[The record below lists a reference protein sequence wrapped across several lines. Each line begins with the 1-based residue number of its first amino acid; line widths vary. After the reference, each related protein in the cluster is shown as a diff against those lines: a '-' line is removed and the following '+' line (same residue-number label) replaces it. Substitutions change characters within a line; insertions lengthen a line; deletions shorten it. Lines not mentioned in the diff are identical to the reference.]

1 MAKNK
6 TEVQQLPCGLTD
18 KDVLKMADAMTQDY
32 VKAKEV
38 EIEFEKVKKSY
49 KAKLELL
56 CAAFDKAS
64 NEIARREQV
73 RDVEVELVPHFL
85 SNEIEY
91 IRTDTGE
98 TVSKRSMF
106 PEERAEQEQ
115 IPGVDTGEP
124 ENTVEMPAQQ

>member
-6 TEVQQLPCGLTD
+6 TEIQQLPCGLTD

-49 KAKLELL
+49 KAKLVLL
-56 CAAFDKAS
+56 CAAVDKAN
-64 NEIARREQV
+64 NEIAGREQV
-73 RDVEVELVPHFL
+73 RDVEVELVPHFQ

-98 TVSKRSMF
+98 TVSKRAMY
-106 PEERAEQEQ
+106 PEERQENMDF
-115 IPGVDTGEP
+115 PHDEP
-124 ENTVEMPAQQ
+124 PPAG